1 MVFSDSRS
9 ISGPSLCIL
18 CSDVPCGVL
27 THAVDGYL
35 SIFIIQNEQKQEGKD
50 EKKR

>member
-1 MVFSDSRS
+1 MVLSDRRS
-9 ISGPSLCIL
+9 TSGSSLSIL
-18 CSDVPCGVL
+18 CSDVPCGML

-35 SIFIIQNEQKQEGKD
+35 SIFIIQNEPKQEGKD